1 MSQEEREVLR
11 SKVEHLER
19 ELAIFKLRERLYN
32 LMTDHIPKFAAIIFD
47 RNMRYVLAQG
57 QALDDSGYNEAQMI
71 GRTLDEVLPE
81 ASVEQLKPVYQ
92 KTLNGQTTSFEYFV
106 RETYYDSNFV
116 PILDE
121 NSNVTHGMI
130 IIFDSTE
137 IKKKLYLA
145 EEASRIKSHFIAT
158 ISHEIRTPINGIIG
172 MADLVLEE
180 ETNATVHDKLKV
192 ISQCGTSLLDLINEV
207 LDFSKIESQQI
218 SLLNESLAVETI
230 MTDVSAFLDHKLKQ
244 KNLKLQI
251 FYDDAVPRFVGIDL
265 VKVKQILLNLVGN
278 AVKFTEKVLSQSRLL
293 WIGPKTVQLSSFRSL
308 TLESAYPKTPCQNYS
323 SRLLKWIPQLRESL
337 VVQY

>member
-1 MSQEEREVLR
+1 MFREVGVSQEEREVLR

-137 IKKKLYLA
+137 
-145 EEASRIKSHFIAT
+145 T
-158 ISHEIRTPINGIIG
+158 G
-172 MADLVLEE
+172 
-180 ETNATVHDKLKV
+180 
-192 ISQCGTSLLDLINEV
+192 C
-207 LDFSKIESQQI
+207 
-218 SLLNESLAVETI
+218 
-230 MTDVSAFLDHKLKQ
+230 
-244 KNLKLQI
+244 NL
-251 FYDDAVPRFVGIDL
+251 
-265 VKVKQILLNLVGN
+265 
-278 AVKFTEKVLSQSRLL
+278 S
-293 WIGPKTVQLSSFRSL
+293 
-308 TLESAYPKTPCQNYS
+308 
-323 SRLLKWIPQLRESL
+323 
-337 VVQY
+337 

>member
-1 MSQEEREVLR
+1 M
-11 SKVEHLER
+11 
-19 ELAIFKLRERLYN
+19 
-32 LMTDHIPKFAAIIFD
+32 
-47 RNMRYVLAQG
+47 
-57 QALDDSGYNEAQMI
+57 
-71 GRTLDEVLPE
+71 
-81 ASVEQLKPVYQ
+81 
-92 KTLNGQTTSFEYFV
+92 
-106 RETYYDSNFV
+106 
-116 PILDE
+116 
-121 NSNVTHGMI
+121 
-130 IIFDSTE
+130 
-137 IKKKLYLA
+137 
-145 EEASRIKSHFIAT
+145 AT
-158 ISHEIRTPINGIIG
+158 ISHEIRTPINGFIG

-192 ISQCGTSLLDLINEV
+192 ISQCGTSHLDLINEV
-207 LDFSKIESQQI
+207 LEFSKIESQQI